1 MLKRLKAFLGKG
13 RKAATVGTMALAL
26 MAFSATSAFA
36 ADTGT
41 GTQKI
46 VDDMKTAFGD
56 LQTTAL
62 AALGAIGVI
71 AIVLF
76 AGIYAWRYGKQVFKV
91 VAK

>member
-1 MLKRLKAFLGKG
+1 MIKRFKEVFAT
-13 RKAATVGTMALAL
+13 RKAKVATVGTALFA
-26 MAFSATSAFA
+26 SIGTSAFA
-36 ADTGT
+36 AEGSSGMT
-41 GTQKI
+41 KI
-46 VDDMKTAFGD
+46 VDDMKAAFGE

-62 AALGAIGVI
+62 MALGAVGVI

>member
-1 MLKRLKAFLGKG
+1 MVKFKDVFVSGKAKVL
-13 RKAATVGTMALAL
+13 TVGTALFA
-26 MAFSATSAFA
+26 SIGTSVFA
-36 ADTGT
+36 DAGAAVGT
-41 GTQKI
+41 KKVI
-46 VDDMKTAFGD
+46 DDMKGAFGD

-62 AALGAIGVI
+62 TALGAVGVI

>member
-1 MLKRLKAFLGKG
+1 VVKFKEVFTSGKAKVM
-13 RKAATVGTMALAL
+13 TVGTALFA
-26 MAFSATSAFA
+26 SIGTSAFA
-36 ADTGT
+36 AENPATKKVVT
-41 GTQKI
+41 
-46 VDDMKTAFGD
+46 DMQTAFGD

-62 AALGAIGVI
+62 SALGAVGVI

>member
-1 MLKRLKAFLGKG
+1 MIKQFKEVFASGKAKIM
-13 RKAATVGTMALAL
+13 TVGTALFA
-26 MAFSATSAFA
+26 SIGTSAFA
-36 ADTGT
+36 AENPAT
-41 GTQKI
+41 KK
-46 VDDMKTAFGD
+46 VVADMQTAFGD

-62 AALGAIGVI
+62 SALGAIGVI